1 MAQPILGRYTKLNPD
16 MGPTQEGPA
25 CLALTGGQQM
35 CLHSGGFGWG
45 TQVSREVIS
54 FQRAS
59 TDHTSTMEESLVD
72 VSNTTGQIIIKE
84 PAFQEE
90 VLLHIMVTLYGKGQ
104 LFVQKNGKVPLRG
117 FTRALSRSGSIEQ
130 TGKSVGGGDRLDMP
144 LGVMVM
150 KDSADVGAQTYQE
163 TGLLHPGDSLR

>member
-54 FQRAS
+54 FQRTS

-72 VSNTTGQIIIKE
+72 VSSANTTGQIMIKD
-84 PAFQEE
+84 PGYQED
-90 VLLHIMVTLYGKGQ
+90 VTLHLMITLYGKGQ
-104 LFVQKNGKVPLRG
+104 LFVQ
-117 FTRALSRSGSIEQ
+117 E
-130 TGKSVGGGDRLDMP
+130 
-144 LGVMVM
+144 
-150 KDSADVGAQTYQE
+150 
-163 TGLLHPGDSLR
+163 